1 MLDAAGIDAAVE
13 RIIATDPRGS
23 FIGKASPGD
32 TFVCRLAERW
42 FTTTD
47 AAAALA
53 SDFAVAFDDADAGS
67 QTNAIV
73 RRAERV
79 SSSTDAEQL
88 ERSGHVFDAFG
99 NVLQLYVRYVGDRL
113 ASDERANEFVE
124 RLETA
129 LTRNLPADAMVL
141 AAATKCRLLRAG
153 SDPAAVTPLLDS
165 VVMFVC
171 YGWIG

>member
-13 RIIATDPRGS
+13 RILRTYPRGS
-23 FIGKASPGD
+23 TIASATGD
-32 TFVCRLAERW
+32 TFICRADGRW
-42 FTTTD
+42 FTTTSPTD
-47 AAAALA
+47 ALA

-79 SSSTDAEQL
+79 SGSTDAEQL

-113 ASDERANEFVE
+113 ASDERANELVE

-153 SDPAAVTPLLDS
+153 FDAAAITPLLDS
-165 VVMFVC
+165 VVMFVR